1 MVIVKK
7 RHTKNFS
14 LRRGYT
20 HQAVRGSEQ
29 KVRCAFCS
37 RSVSKYKAIPIL
49 KRFSPNVIIKEG
61 VMDIFAVKSF
71 ACPSC
76 AKIHHLKRQTE
87 AEKEKSKTAPFRK
100 KTFSKTSK
108 SF

>member
-29 KVRCAFCS
+29 KMRCAFCS
-37 RSVSKYKAIPIL
+37 KSISKYKAVPMV
-49 KRFSPNVIIKEG
+49 KRFSPNILIKEG
-61 VMDIFAVKSF
+61 VMDIFSVKNF

-87 AEKEKSKTAPFRK
+87 AEKEKSKTGFFRK
-100 KTFSKTSK
+100 KSFSKSTK
-108 SF
+108 EF